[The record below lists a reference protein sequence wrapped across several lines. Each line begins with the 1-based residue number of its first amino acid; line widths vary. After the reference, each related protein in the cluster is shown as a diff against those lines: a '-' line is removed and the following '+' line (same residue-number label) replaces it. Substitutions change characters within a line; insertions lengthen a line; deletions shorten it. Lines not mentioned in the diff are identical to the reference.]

1 MKKIGNRAAII
12 ASLEDINTDNQLQ
25 DHEFTSS
32 DYMKEKGLDHDKYRN
47 KARRFLK
54 NQVAAGILSVRKANV
69 NGKITNAY
77 SLKKQ

>member
-12 ASLEDINTDNQLQ
+12 ASLQDINAGNQLQ

-32 DYMKEKGLDHDKYRN
+32 DYMKEKGLDHDKYQS
-47 KARRFLK
+47 KTGRFLR
-54 NQVAAGILSVRKANV
+54 NQVAAGILSMRKANV
-69 NGKITNAY
+69 NGKITNVY

>member
-12 ASLEDINTDNQLQ
+12 ASLEDINADNQLQ

-47 KARRFLK
+47 RAGRFLK
-54 NQVAAGILSVRKANV
+54 NQVAAGILSMRKANV
-69 NGKITNAY
+69 NGKITNVY